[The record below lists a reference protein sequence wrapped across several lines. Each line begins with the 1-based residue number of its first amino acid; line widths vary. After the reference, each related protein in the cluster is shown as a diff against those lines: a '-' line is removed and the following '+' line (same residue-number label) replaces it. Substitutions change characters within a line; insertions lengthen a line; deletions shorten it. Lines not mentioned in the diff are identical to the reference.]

1 MKSKWIVF
9 LVLLL
14 LQPALVFAQNEIS
27 TAEITFTFV
36 SKNVDG
42 GISGFSSSSSIDLE
56 NVSTSKFKGSVAVE
70 TLKTGNFLRDW
81 SLKGKKYFN
90 ADTYPEISFESTSIE
105 TTNTGFRVTGN
116 LTLKGKS
123 KPITIDFTQKANQL
137 IGTTTLFSSDF
148 GINIKKERKDNEV
161 IVNFL
166 LTLNK

>member
-9 LVLLL
+9 LVLAL
-14 LQPALVFAQNEIS
+14 LQPTLVLAQNGIS
-27 TAEITFTFV
+27 AAEITFTFV
-36 SKNVDG
+36 SKDVDG
-42 GISGFSSSSSIDLE
+42 SISGFSSSSAIALD

-90 ADTYPEISFESTSIE
+90 ADAYPEISFESTSIE
-105 TTNTGFRVTGN
+105 TTDTGFKVTGD

-123 KPITIDFTQKANQL
+123 KPITIDFTQKPDQV

-148 GINIKKERKDNEV
+148 GINIKKEREDNEV
-161 IVNFL
+161 MVNIL
-166 LTLNK
+166 LTL